1 MPWQPANSWG
11 GGSVGALIAELV
23 IRGPIPG
30 GAAWER
36 PGENSLTGPK
46 RATRRLIN
54 SRTVQFDRSQPWR
67 VMDYEF
73 DVAQRGGGGLLASVC
88 VRGDFLRALA
98 LWGKV
103 RAS

>member
-1 MPWQPANSWG
+1 MRGTSRVIRCAMHLIREFFKIRAGAGVQARTCRGSRRIRG

-36 PGENSLTGPK
+36 PGEDSLTGPK

-54 SRTVQFDRSQPWR
+54 SRTVQFDWGQP
-67 VMDYEF
+67 
-73 DVAQRGGGGLLASVC
+73 
-88 VRGDFLRALA
+88 
-98 LWGKV
+98 
-103 RAS
+103 

>member
-1 MPWQPANSWG
+1 MRGTSRVIRCAMHLIREFFLKFGRLLAFRPGRA
-11 GGSVGALIAELV
+11 VAALIAELV

-54 SRTVQFDRSQPWR
+54 SRTVQFDRSQPCR
-67 VMDYEF
+67 VMDY
-73 DVAQRGGGGLLASVC
+73 RI
-88 VRGDFLRALA
+88 R
-98 LWGKV
+98 
-103 RAS
+103 